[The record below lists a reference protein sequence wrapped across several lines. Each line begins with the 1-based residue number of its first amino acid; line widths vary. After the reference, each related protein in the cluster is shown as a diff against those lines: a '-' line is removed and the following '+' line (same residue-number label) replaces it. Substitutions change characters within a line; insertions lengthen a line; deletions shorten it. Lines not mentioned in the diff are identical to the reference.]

1 MRENFMDDIWQKV
14 SEAAAYITERIGI
27 KPDVAVILGSGLGD
41 LAYEVTESTEI
52 SYSEIPHFPVST
64 VHGHSG
70 KLVIGKIYDK
80 NVIMMQGRF
89 HYYEGYELAE
99 VTFPIRVFALLG
111 VKTLI
116 VSNAAGGINK
126 KLEPTDLMLITDHIN
141 ISNISPLRGPNNEL
155 FGERFPNMT
164 EAYSLRLREI
174 AKEAALYKDEPDTKI
189 DLKDKIIE
197 FAKDVV
203 DTDYDAKIEL
213 KEGVYAFMQGPQ
225 YETPAEIK
233 MLEILGADAVGMSTV
248 PEVILANQ
256 LGLEVLGLSCITNA
270 TGSDVVPT
278 HDEVIE
284 NADKV
289 ADKFKQLV
297 MRIIRRI

>member
-1 MRENFMDDIWQKV
+1 MRDNFMNDIWQKA
-14 SEAAAYITERIGI
+14 SEAATYISERIAV
-27 KPDVAVILGSGLGD
+27 KPDIAVILGSGLGE
-41 LAYEVTESTEI
+41 LAYEVNERNEI
-52 SYSEIPHFPVST
+52 PYSEIPHFPVST

-70 KLVIGKIYDK
+70 KLVVGKIYDK
-80 NVIMMQGRF
+80 NVLMMQGRF
-89 HYYEGYELAE
+89 HYYEGYELSE
-99 VTFPIRVFALLG
+99 VTFPIRVLALLG
-111 VKTLI
+111 VTTLI

-126 KLEPTDLMLITDHIN
+126 KFEPTDLMLITDHIN

-174 AKEAALYKDEPDTKI
+174 AKDAALYKDDPDAKI
-189 DLKDKIIE
+189 DFKDKIIE

-203 DTDYDAKIEL
+203 DAEYDAKIDL

-225 YETPAEIK
+225 YETPAEVK

-270 TGSDVVPT
+270 TGSGVKPT
-278 HDEVIE
+278 HEEVIE

-289 ADKFKQLV
+289 AEKFKQLV